1 MDTHQVKRTACM
13 VTRRGLGLSHV
24 ADPLSGRRVVNHANN
39 ASAIECDA
47 CPGMRRER
55 DLMETSPQ
63 IAAPG
68 EPLAPDAAFRV
79 GAMHSLWET
88 W

>member
-13 VTRRGLGLSHV
+13 VRRRGLGLGHV

-39 ASAIECDA
+39 ASVIECDA
-47 CPGMRRER
+47 RPGIRRER

-63 IAAPG
+63 FAALG
-68 EPLAPDAAFRV
+68 APCAAFCV
-79 GAMHSLWET
+79 GAMHSLWGT
-88 W
+88 R